1 MATIRK
7 FTEIKAWQVGRELA
21 RDIYALTKVM
31 PFAKDYGLRD
41 QIQRAV
47 VSINSNIA
55 EGFERD
61 SNPEFVK
68 FLGYAKGSAGET
80 LSQLITAHDVGYVD
94 DESYEMI
101 AGKLSMVS
109 AMLARLRTRLIAAD
123 HTGLRWKTPPAPPN
137 PQPSTLNQKLE
148 TRNLETRNKKLLKE

>member
-7 FTEIKAWQVGRELA
+7 FTDIKAWQVGRELA
-21 RDIYALTKVM
+21 KDVYALTRVGL
-31 PFAKDYGLRD
+31 FAKDFGFRE

-55 EGFERD
+55 EGYERD

-80 LSQLITAHDVGYVD
+80 LSQLITAHDIGYVN
-94 DESYEMI
+94 DEAYERVSQKLNLLSVMI
-101 AGKLSMVS
+101 
-109 AMLARLRTRLIAAD
+109 ARLRSRLISSE
-123 HTGLRWKTPPAPPN
+123 HNGLRWK
-137 PQPSTLNQKLE
+137 QPETQKH
-148 TRNLETRNKKLLKE
+148 RNLETQKLRNPET

>member
-21 RDIYALTKVM
+21 KDVYALTRVGL
-31 PFAKDYGLRD
+31 FSKDFGFKD

-68 FLGYAKGSAGET
+68 FLGYAKGSTGET
-80 LSQLITAHDVGYVD
+80 LSQLITAHDIGYVE
-94 DESYEMI
+94 DEEYERVSQKLTLLSVMI
-101 AGKLSMVS
+101 
-109 AMLARLRTRLIAAD
+109 ARLRNRLINTD
-123 HTGLRWKTPPAPPN
+123 HDGLRWKPPTTPSP
-137 PQPSTLNQKLE
+137 
-148 TRNLETRNKKLLKE
+148 